1 MDVRTAIETGDAAAL
16 RGLLAGDRSLANAR
30 VQWGKNAEIS
40 THPLH
45 YVSDMIAG
53 RRLETS
59 KARAVIDAL
68 LEAGA
73 DVNYQV
79 PSHGETALI
88 GAASLG
94 AEDVGLRLLD
104 AGADPNL
111 RGAFRETALHWA
123 AIVGLDRLVAALL
136 AKGADVNLRDGKYNA
151 SSLSW
156 ALHGWGEPQ
165 IGGVCHHREV
175 VESLLGA
182 GAIVEPAMLD
192 SPKVRANASLTAV
205 LTGSKRW

>member
-1 MDVRTAIETGDAAAL
+1 MDVRTAIETGDAATL
-16 RGLLAGDRSLANAR
+16 RELLATDRSLANAR
-30 VQWGKNAEIS
+30 VRWGKTGEIS

-45 YVSDMIAG
+45 YVSDMVAG
-53 RRLETS
+53 RRLDSS
-59 KARAVIDAL
+59 KALAVIEAL

-79 PSHGETALI
+79 PNHGETALI

-94 AEDVGLRLLD
+94 AEEVGLRLLE

-151 SSLSW
+151 SPLSW

-165 IGGVCHHREV
+165 IGDVCHHREV

-182 GAIVEPAMLD
+182 AAIVEPGMLD
-192 SPKVRANASLTAV
+192 SPKVRADASLSAA
-205 LTGSKRW
+205 LTGARRS